1 MCYYTV
7 RTRQNSQRIFHS
19 CVYSTS
25 LRPLGTR
32 LVPYANINKSL
43 AKFICYTVWAR
54 QDSQQICLKL
64 AKAVKLVSTK
74 EKPPEEA
81 KTEVD
86 EAVEVQKREWEDAIL
101 SLSKAIDKFVLFCY
115 LRL

>member
-1 MCYYTV
+1 M
-7 RTRQNSQRIFHS
+7 
-19 CVYSTS
+19 
-25 LRPLGTR
+25 
-32 LVPYANINKSL
+32 
-43 AKFICYTVWAR
+43 
-54 QDSQQICLKL
+54 
-64 AKAVKLVSTK
+64 VSTK